1 MIVMVIP
8 WARAGEKKG
17 IARTVKK
24 MPPKIKRLVEVIRNI
39 MQVI

>member
-8 WARAGEKKG
+8 WACAGEKKG

-39 MQVI
+39 VQVI